1 MRINIPLLPMEVE
14 VRWRPLRPLR
24 FSIRGLMIAIASAG
38 LLFSL
43 IAWLGRLNQAA
54 NYHAEQMMK
63 ANASRPKS
71 PPYGPTP
78 RELWHMNK
86 LMEYRATHE
95 RVDLIV
101 FLLLI
106 ACVSLGVIAVVGR
119 VLHGFSRPSVIPPR
133 EEPNRDP

>member
-1 MRINIPLLPMEVE
+1 
-14 VRWRPLRPLR
+14 
-24 FSIRGLMIAIASAG
+24 MIAIASAG

-43 IAWLGRLNQAA
+43 IAWLGRLNQAE
-54 NYHAEQMMK
+54 NYHAEQIMK

-86 LMEYRATHE
+86 LMESRAAHE

-101 FLLLI
+101 FVLLI
-106 ACVSLGVIAVVGR
+106 AYASLGVIFVVGR
-119 VLHGFSRPSVIPPR
+119 VLHGLSRPLVLPPR
-133 EEPNRDP
+133 EEPHHGP